1 MKKIINNADNFVEE
15 SISGLVKSYPEIYK
29 YSSET
34 NKVLMRSVKGN
45 NKVGLVSGGGSGHLP
60 LFTGYIGK
68 GLLDSCAIG
77 NVFASP
83 SVDEISTAIKSA
95 NSEKGVLC
103 IYGNYGG
110 DVMNFDM
117 ASEMLEMEDIKVE
130 SVVVADDVASA
141 SKEEKEKRRGVTGML
156 YVFKTTGAIAES
168 GADFDEVKKIAI
180 KTNENIR
187 TMGIAL
193 TPTIL
198 PQAGKPTFE
207 IGDDEMEIG
216 MGIHG
221 EPGIRRGK
229 LKTANEI
236 TEELS
241 EKLLSD
247 IDLNKGD
254 KVSILINSLGATP
267 HEELFIVADKFNNIL
282 NDNGIIN
289 SKSYVGR
296 YATSMEMAGMSIT
309 ILKLD
314 DELEKLLLE
323 EANCPFWYL
332 SLIHI

>member
-1 MKKIINNADNFVEE
+1 M
-15 SISGLVKSYPEIYK
+15 YK
-29 YSSET
+29 
-34 NKVLMRSVKGN
+34 RQ
-45 NKVGLVSGGGSGHLP
+45 
-60 LFTGYIGK
+60 GYIGK

-95 NSEKGVLC
+95 NLGKGVLC

-130 SVVVADDVASA
+130 SIVVADDVASA
-141 SKEEKEKRRGVTGML
+141 SYEEKDKRRGVTGML
-156 YVFKTTGAIAES
+156 YVFKTTGAIAET
-168 GADFDEVKKIAI
+168 GADFDEVKRIAL

-207 IGDDEMEIG
+207 IGNDEMEIG

-229 LKTANEI
+229 LKSADEI

-241 EKLLSD
+241 EKLLGD
-247 IDLNKGD
+247 INLSNGD
-254 KVSILINSLGATP
+254 KVSILVNSLGATP
-267 HEELFIVADKFNNIL
+267 HEELFIVANKFNSIL
-282 NDNGIIN
+282 KNKGITN

-309 ILKLD
+309 TLKLND
-314 DELEKLLLE
+314 NLKKYLLAE
-323 EANCPFWYL
+323 SKCPFWNN
-332 SLIHI
+332 

>member
-130 SVVVADDVASA
+130 SIVVADDVASA
-141 SKEEKEKRRGVTGML
+141 SMEEKEKRRGVTGML

-168 GADFDEVKKIAI
+168 GADFDEVKRVAL

-241 EKLLSD
+241 EKLLND

-323 EANCPFWYL
+323 EANCPFWY
-332 SLIHI
+332 

>member
-130 SVVVADDVASA
+130 SIVVADDVASA

-168 GADFDEVKKIAI
+168 GADFDEVKRVAL

-241 EKLLSD
+241 EKLLND

-323 EANCPFWYL
+323 EAHCPFWY
-332 SLIHI
+332 

>member
-168 GADFDEVKKIAI
+168 GADFDEVKRVAV

-267 HEELFIVADKFNNIL
+267 HEELFIVANKFNNIL
-282 NDNGIIN
+282 SDNGIIN

-323 EANCPFWYL
+323 EANCPFWY
-332 SLIHI
+332 

>member
-156 YVFKTTGAIAES
+156 YVFKTTGAIAET
-168 GADFDEVKKIAI
+168 GADFDEVKRVAL

-207 IGDDEMEIG
+207 INDDEIEIG

-221 EPGIRRGK
+221 EPGIKREKLRPANELVDDLYKRIMNDSK
-229 LKTANEI
+229 LKNNDNIAI
-236 TEELS
+236 M
-241 EKLLSD
+241 
-247 IDLNKGD
+247 
-254 KVSILINSLGATP
+254 INSLGATP
-267 HEELFIVADKFNNIL
+267 LEELY
-282 NDNGIIN
+282 IISKRVNENLSN
-289 SKSYVGR
+289 SK
-296 YATSMEMAGMSIT
+296 INN
-309 ILKLD
+309 LKSFKD
-314 DELEKLLLE
+314 FDKVSD
-323 EANCPFWYL
+323 FRT
-332 SLIHI
+332 

>member
-130 SVVVADDVASA
+130 SIVVADDVASA

-156 YVFKTTGAIAES
+156 YVFKTTGAIAEK
-168 GADFDEVKKIAI
+168 GADFDEVKRVAL

-241 EKLLSD
+241 EKLLND
-247 IDLNKGD
+247 IDLSKGD

-267 HEELFIVADKFNNIL
+267 HEELFIVANKFNNIL

-323 EANCPFWYL
+323 EANCPFWY
-332 SLIHI
+332 

>member
-34 NKVLMRSVKGN
+34 NKVLMRSIKGN

-168 GADFDEVKKIAI
+168 GADFDEVKRVAL

-323 EANCPFWYL
+323 EANCPFWY
-332 SLIHI
+332 

>member
-34 NKVLMRSVKGN
+34 NKVLTRSVKGN

-130 SVVVADDVASA
+130 SIVVADDVASA

-168 GADFDEVKKIAI
+168 GADFDEVKRVAV

-323 EANCPFWYL
+323 EANCPFWY
-332 SLIHI
+332 

>member
-168 GADFDEVKKIAI
+168 GADFDEVKRVAV

-241 EKLLSD
+241 EKLLND

-267 HEELFIVADKFNNIL
+267 HEELFIVANKFNNIL
-282 NDNGIIN
+282 SDNGIIN

-323 EANCPFWYL
+323 EANCPFWY
-332 SLIHI
+332 

>member
-1 MKKIINNADNFVEE
+1 MKKIINNPDDFVEE
-15 SISGLVKSYPEIYK
+15 SIKGLVNSYPEIYK
-29 YSSET
+29 FSSET
-34 NKVLMRSVKGN
+34 NKVLTRYTQAS

-60 LFTGYIGK
+60 LFTGYIGI

-95 NSEKGVLC
+95 NSGKGVLC

-130 SVVVADDVASA
+130 SIVVADDVASA
-141 SKEEKEKRRGVTGML
+141 SFDEREKRRGVTGML
-156 YVFKTTGAIAES
+156 FVFKITGAMAET
-168 GADFDEVKKIAI
+168 GAEFDEVKRIAI

-198 PQAGKPTFE
+198 PQAGKPTFQ

-323 EANCPFWYL
+323 EANCPFWY
-332 SLIHI
+332 

>member
-1 MKKIINNADNFVEE
+1 MKKIINNPDDFVEE
-15 SISGLVKSYPEIYK
+15 SIKGLVNSYPEIYK
-29 YSSET
+29 FSSET
-34 NKVLMRSVKGN
+34 NKVLTRYTQAS

-60 LFTGYIGK
+60 LFTGYIGI

-168 GADFDEVKKIAI
+168 GADFDEVKRVAL

-323 EANCPFWYL
+323 EANCPFWY
-332 SLIHI
+332 

>member
-1 MKKIINNADNFVEE
+1 MKKIINQPDDFVNE
-15 SISGLVKSYPEIYK
+15 SIKGLVVSYPEIYK
-29 YSSET
+29 FSTDT
-34 NKVLMRSVKGN
+34 NKVLMRTKKSS

-60 LFTGYIGK
+60 LFTGYIGN

-95 NSEKGVLC
+95 DSGKGVLC

-130 SVVVADDVASA
+130 SIVVADDVASA
-141 SKEEKEKRRGVTGML
+141 SNEEKDKRRGVTGML
-156 YVFKTTGAIAES
+156 YVFKTAGAIAET
-168 GADFDEVKKIAI
+168 GADFNEVKRIAL

-207 IGDDEMEIG
+207 IGEDEMEIG

-229 LKTANEI
+229 LRSANEI

-241 EKLLSD
+241 EKLLGD
-247 IDLNKGD
+247 INLSKGD
-254 KVSILINSLGATP
+254 RVSILINSLGATP
-267 HEELFIVADKFNNIL
+267 HEELFIVANKFNDIL
-282 NDNGIIN
+282 KDNGIVN

-296 YATSMEMAGMSIT
+296 YATSMEMAGMSIS

-323 EANCPFWYL
+323 KTNCPFWY
-332 SLIHI
+332 

>member
-34 NKVLMRSVKGN
+34 NKVLMRSIKGN

-95 NSEKGVLC
+95 NSGKGVLC

-168 GADFDEVKKIAI
+168 GADFDEVKRVAL

-241 EKLLSD
+241 EKLLND

-323 EANCPFWYL
+323 ESNCPFWY
-332 SLIHI
+332 

>member
-130 SVVVADDVASA
+130 SIVVADDVASA

-168 GADFDEVKKIAI
+168 GADFDEVKRVAV
-180 KTNENIR
+180 KTNKNIR

-323 EANCPFWYL
+323 ESNCPFWY
-332 SLIHI
+332 

>member
-130 SVVVADDVASA
+130 SIVVADDVASA
-141 SKEEKEKRRGVTGML
+141 AKEEKEKRRGVTGML

-168 GADFDEVKKIAI
+168 GADFDEVKRVAL

-207 IGDDEMEIG
+207 IDDDEMEIG

-323 EANCPFWYL
+323 EANCPFWY
-332 SLIHI
+332 

>member
-34 NKVLMRSVKGN
+34 NKVLMRSLKGS

-168 GADFDEVKKIAI
+168 GADFDEVKRVAV

-241 EKLLSD
+241 EKLLND

-323 EANCPFWYL
+323 EANCPFWY
-332 SLIHI
+332 

>member
-1 MKKIINNADNFVEE
+1 MKKIINNPDDFVSE
-15 SISGLVKSYPEIYK
+15 SIKGLVVSYPEIYQF
-29 YSSET
+29 SSDT
-34 NKVLMRSVKGN
+34 NKVLLRKNKSN

-60 LFTGYIGK
+60 LFTGYIGA

-83 SVDEISTAIKSA
+83 SVDEISTAIKEA
-95 NSEKGVLC
+95 NSGKGVLC

-130 SVVVADDVASA
+130 SIVVTDDVASA
-141 SKEEKEKRRGVTGML
+141 SYEEKEKRRGVTGML
-156 YVFKTTGAIAES
+156 YVFKTTGAMAET
-168 GADFDEVKKIAI
+168 GADFDEVKRVAL

-207 IGDDEMEIG
+207 IGNDEMEIG

-229 LKTANEI
+229 LKSADEI

-241 EKLLSD
+241 EKLLGD
-247 IDLNKGD
+247 INLSKGD
-254 KVSILINSLGATP
+254 RVSILINSLGATP
-267 HEELFIVADKFNNIL
+267 HEELFIVANKFNDIL
-282 NDNGIIN
+282 KDNSIVN

-296 YATSMEMAGMSIT
+296 YATSMEMAGMSIS

-323 EANCPFWYL
+323 KSNCPFWY
-332 SLIHI
+332 

>member
-34 NKVLMRSVKGN
+34 NKVLMRSVNAN

-95 NSEKGVLC
+95 NSGNGVLC

-168 GADFDEVKKIAI
+168 GADFDEVKRVAI

-282 NDNGIIN
+282 NDNGIVN

-323 EANCPFWYL
+323 EANCPFWY
-332 SLIHI
+332 

>member
-130 SVVVADDVASA
+130 SIVVADDVASA
-141 SKEEKEKRRGVTGML
+141 SKEEKEKRRGVT
-156 YVFKTTGAIAES
+156 
-168 GADFDEVKKIAI
+168 
-180 KTNENIR
+180 
-187 TMGIAL
+187 
-193 TPTIL
+193 
-198 PQAGKPTFE
+198 
-207 IGDDEMEIG
+207 
-216 MGIHG
+216 
-221 EPGIRRGK
+221 
-229 LKTANEI
+229 
-236 TEELS
+236 
-241 EKLLSD
+241 
-247 IDLNKGD
+247 
-254 KVSILINSLGATP
+254 
-267 HEELFIVADKFNNIL
+267 
-282 NDNGIIN
+282 
-289 SKSYVGR
+289 
-296 YATSMEMAGMSIT
+296 
-309 ILKLD
+309 
-314 DELEKLLLE
+314 
-323 EANCPFWYL
+323 
-332 SLIHI
+332 

>member
-117 ASEMLEMEDIKVE
+117 ASEMLQMEDIKVE
-130 SVVVADDVASA
+130 SIVVADDVASA

-168 GADFDEVKKIAI
+168 GADFDEVKRVAL

-241 EKLLSD
+241 EKLLND

-323 EANCPFWYL
+323 EANCPFWY
-332 SLIHI
+332 

>member
-68 GLLDSCAIG
+68 GRLDSCAIG

-117 ASEMLEMEDIKVE
+117 ASEMLQMEDIKVE
-130 SVVVADDVASA
+130 SIVVADDVASA

-168 GADFDEVKKIAI
+168 GADFDEVKRVAL

-267 HEELFIVADKFNNIL
+267 HEELFIVANKFNNIL

-323 EANCPFWYL
+323 EANCPFWY
-332 SLIHI
+332 

>member
-1 MKKIINNADNFVEE
+1 MKKIINNPDDFVSE
-15 SISGLVKSYPEIYK
+15 SIKGLVVSYPENYQF
-29 YSSET
+29 SSDT
-34 NKVLMRSVKGN
+34 NKVLLRKNKSN

-60 LFTGYIGK
+60 LFTGYIGA

-83 SVDEISTAIKSA
+83 SVDEISTAIKEA
-95 NSEKGVLC
+95 NSGKGVLC

-130 SVVVADDVASA
+130 SIVVSDDVASA
-141 SKEEKEKRRGVTGML
+141 SNEEKNKRRGVTGML

-168 GADFDEVKKIAI
+168 GADFDDVKRIAI

-323 EANCPFWYL
+323 EANCPFWY
-332 SLIHI
+332 

>member
-130 SVVVADDVASA
+130 SIVVADDVASA

-156 YVFKTTGAIAES
+156 YVFKITGAIAES
-168 GADFDEVKKIAI
+168 GADFDEVKRVAV

-267 HEELFIVADKFNNIL
+267 HEELFIVADKFNDIL

-323 EANCPFWYL
+323 EANCPFWY
-332 SLIHI
+332 

>member
-130 SVVVADDVASA
+130 SIVVADDVASA

-168 GADFDEVKKIAI
+168 GADFDEVKRVAI

-323 EANCPFWYL
+323 EANCPFWY
-332 SLIHI
+332 

>member
-168 GADFDEVKKIAI
+168 GADFDEVKRVAV

-198 PQAGKPTFE
+198 PQARKPTFE

-229 LKTANEI
+229 LKRANEI

-254 KVSILINSLGATP
+254 YVSILINSLGATP
-267 HEELFIVADKFNNIL
+267 HEELFIVANKFNNIL

-323 EANCPFWYL
+323 EANCPFWY
-332 SLIHI
+332 

>member
-34 NKVLMRSVKGN
+34 NKVLMRSIKGN

-168 GADFDEVKKIAI
+168 GADFDEVKRVAL

-267 HEELFIVADKFNNIL
+267 HEELFIVANKFNNIL

-323 EANCPFWYL
+323 EANCPFWY
-332 SLIHI
+332 

>member
-117 ASEMLEMEDIKVE
+117 ASEILEMEDIKVE
-130 SVVVADDVASA
+130 SIVVADDVASA

-168 GADFDEVKKIAI
+168 GADFDEVKRVAV

-207 IGDDEMEIG
+207 ILDDEMEIG

-267 HEELFIVADKFNNIL
+267 HEELFIVANKFNNIL

-289 SKSYVGR
+289 AKSYVGR

-314 DELEKLLLE
+314 DELEKFLLE
-323 EANCPFWYL
+323 ESNCPFWY
-332 SLIHI
+332 